1 MICCPQLERMIL
13 RVSAAGDCR
22 SLMSDVE
29 VICRWPW
36 SISEL
41 IKSVPV
47 RILEIVTVNKLA
59 D

>member
-1 MICCPQLERMIL
+1 MIL